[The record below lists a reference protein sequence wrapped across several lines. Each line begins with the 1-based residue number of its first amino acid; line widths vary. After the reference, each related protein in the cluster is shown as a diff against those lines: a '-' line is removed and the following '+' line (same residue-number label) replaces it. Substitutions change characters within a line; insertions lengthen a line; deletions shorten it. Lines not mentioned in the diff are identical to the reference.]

1 MHESEQKTGYDRETE
16 YFKKQEMIAKAK
28 LREKMNKAGQELARQ
43 QAAGKDVGA
52 NPEELVAIL
61 EANGFARE
69 TARVLDLLPLIHVA
83 WADGSIQTAEREAV
97 YKLLEL
103 RGIARG
109 SETWAVVDVWL
120 DKQPSG
126 EFLDNVLKLIR
137 QIYKSRGES
146 PGDVVD
152 MAVKIAES
160 SGGFLGF
167 GTKISEAERD
177 IIERIAERLGPAAEE
192 ELKREM
198 H

>member
-1 MHESEQKTGYDRETE
+1 MYESEKKSGYDREAE
-16 YFKKQEMIAKAK
+16 YFKQQEMIAKAK
-28 LREKMNKAGQELARQ
+28 LREKMNKAGQALARQ

-52 NPEELVAIL
+52 NADDLMATL

-69 TARVLDLLPLIHVA
+69 TARVLDLLPIIHVA
-83 WADGSIQTAEREAV
+83 WADGTIQPAERDAV

-109 SETWAVVDVWL
+109 REPWSVVDVWL

-137 QIYKSRGES
+137 QIYKGRGES
-146 PGDVVD
+146 PTDVVD
-152 MAVKIAES
+152 MAVRIAES